1 MLNAMR
7 FPQGMDLASL
17 GARLRVPLRGY
28 ILSLLAL
35 VASLLLVWLYWN
47 SAQQRELKAVQA
59 EFVAETDTIAELLRQ
74 RLASYELVARG
85 GVSLFASVDRPSAG
99 QWQGY
104 VDALNIAARYPDML
118 GLGYAPYL
126 DRSELQALQLEMR
139 DAGQGFYVVRPGG
152 VRSRYGPV
160 VYLEP
165 RTPANRDQI
174 GRDMLADPQRHDTMA
189 SARDDNA
196 VRMTGPV
203 RLDAGAAGQVS
214 GVVMYAPVYR
224 FGTPA
229 TRSARRAALQ
239 GWIYAPM
246 DMQAFVDAALR
257 AARGHAALT
266 IRDGGAEG
274 DGAVLY
280 SDHDGAGGSGHDST
294 DVFSRTLPLEVYGR
308 SWELD
313 FSADMR
319 AALAERTPELRMT
332 LVAGII
338 ASLLLFGVALA
349 LARTESLAERKA
361 ALMAESYQRSELRFR
376 NAMRFS
382 AIGKALLERSGRIVD
397 ANPALARM
405 LETSTDDLAGT
416 MFSGYFI
423 QAQEEAERSGE
434 SAAISEGVF
443 RTTRQW
449 RSRSGELRH
458 AQLTYAPV
466 PGEIGQDVASLVQ
479 VEDITERVLAHAR
492 EQALHRTLEARVA
505 LRTRELT
512 HANQE
517 LESFAYSVSHDLRAP
532 LRTIEGFSRL
542 LSERYADK
550 VDDTGRDYLA
560 RVRNAAGRMDDLIGA
575 LLKMSR
581 VSRSP
586 LTLESLDLGQVARDV
601 VAELQVAQP
610 QRQVEVEIEPDLHA
624 VGDAALIRNLL
635 QNLIGNA
642 WKFTSETAG
651 ARIVVGK
658 DDVAGEQL
666 AFHVADNG
674 AGFPPEYAGK
684 LFRPFQR
691 LHNQEQFDGHGIGLA
706 SVKRIVERHG
716 GTVSAEGRPGQG
728 ATFRFTLP
736 REVPAAG

>member
-1 MLNAMR
+1 MAE
-7 FPQGMDLASL
+7 
-17 GARLRVPLRGY
+17 AR
-28 ILSLLAL
+28 A
-35 VASLLLVWLYWN
+35 
-47 SAQQRELKAVQA
+47 
-59 EFVAETDTIAELLRQ
+59 
-74 RLASYELVARG
+74 
-85 GVSLFASVDRPSAG
+85 
-99 QWQGY
+99 
-104 VDALNIAARYPDML
+104 AARCCIPTPKTP
-118 GLGYAPYL
+118 GPTAPPAPTPP
-126 DRSELQALQLEMR
+126 ALTRHWTCTAEE
-139 DAGQGFYVVRPGG
+139 GSGIYVP
-152 VRSRYGPV
+152 
-160 VYLEP
+160 
-165 RTPANRDQI
+165 T
-174 GRDMLADPQRHDTMA
+174 
-189 SARDDNA
+189 
-196 VRMTGPV
+196 
-203 RLDAGAAGQVS
+203 
-214 GVVMYAPVYR
+214 
-224 FGTPA
+224 
-229 TRSARRAALQ
+229 TRRRAALQ
-239 GWIYAPM
+239 GWIQAPL
-246 DMQAFVDAALR
+246 DIQAFVDAALR
-257 AARGHAALT
+257 AARRHGSLT
-266 IRDGGAEG
+266 IRDGGGEG
-274 DGAVLY
+274 GGAVLY
-280 SDHDGAGGSGHDST
+280 SDAEDPGANGHDSG
-294 DVFSRTLPLEVYGR
+294 DIFSRTLSLDVYGR

-313 FSADMR
+313 FSADMQ

-332 LVAGII
+332 LVAGVI

-361 ALMAESYQRSELRFR
+361 ALLAESYQRSELRFR

-382 AIGKALLERSGRIVD
+382 AIGQALLDRKGAIVDANTALAAIFGPDTDELVGSRRSEERRVGNEWFSPGGYRGGPFFSSRRRHTRCALVTGVQTCALPILLFGVALALARTESLAERKAALLAESYQRSELRFRNAMRFSAIGQALLDRKGAIVD
-397 ANPALARM
+397 ANPALAAIFG
-405 LETSTDDLAGT
+405 TDTDELVGSMFGAHFIDAQDEVRRSRELA
-416 MFSGYFI
+416 
-423 QAQEEAERSGE
+423 ALA
-434 SAAISEGVF
+434 EGVF

-449 RSRSGELRH
+449 RSRAGELRH

-479 VEDITERVLAHAR
+479 VEDITERVLARAR
-492 EQALHRTLEARVA
+492 EQALNRTLEARVA

-542 LSERYADK
+542 LNERYADK

-586 LTLESLDLGQVARDV
+586 LTLEPLDLRQIARDV

-624 VGDAALIRNLL
+624 VGDAALVRNLL
-635 QNLIGNA
+635 QNRIGNA

-651 ARIVVGK
+651 ARIAIGK
-658 DDVAGEQL
+658 EEGVTGEQL
-666 AFHVADNG
+666 AFHVTDNG

-706 SVKRIVERHG
+706 SVKRIIERHG
-716 GTVSAEGRPGQG
+716 GMVSAEGRPGQG